1 MSDSIFNTA
10 THRDD
15 VFREKIH
22 IKELTYT
29 RPTVIGYNEAIRAVA
44 CTTLRRWVAVELTAQ
59 G

>member
-1 MSDSIFNTA
+1 MFLG
-10 THRDD
+10 
-15 VFREKIH
+15 KMH
-22 IKELTYT
+22 IKALTYT